1 MKTISLLLLSLM
13 MVLVNPAFP
22 GTGRNGAGGA
32 MSQDDV
38 TAVRR
43 KVTKRQ
49 SKLHN
54 LRRMLHKIQ
63 IKQQMLENNIR
74 IF

>member
-38 TAVRR
+38 TAV
-43 KVTKRQ
+43 KQEVTTQ
-49 SKLHN
+49 SDQAAEQTAQPEKDAAQDPN
-54 LRRMLHKIQ
+54 KAADAG
-63 IKQQMLENNIR
+63 K
-74 IF
+74 